1 MDFTTLLSNPYF
13 STTTKILLLLYA
25 SQIVPTAP
33 SYMIDMFKN
42 IYVKI
47 GLIALLMY
55 LTLYDFQYSLIFAI
69 ILVLGMNAAS
79 GRSLFESY
87 MNLDNMDNAAD
98 FSKTYTPSDKFTLLE
113 PKNHI
118 FPGCANITQADL
130 LRIFDNDNYK
140 LHKSAQHAFYE
151 LLQDSSAD
159 AEAKDRL
166 LSMARKAG
174 LPYNIE
180 INDENAPYIAT
191 LLVNYNF
198 IVTDT
203 CKPPQ

>member
-1 MDFTTLLSNPYF
+1 MDLATLLSNPYF
-13 STTTKILLLLYA
+13 STTTKILLLIYA

-33 SYMIDMFKN
+33 SFMIDLFRN
-42 IYVKI
+42 AFVKI

-69 ILVLGMNAAS
+69 ILVLGMNAVS

-87 MNLDNMDNAAD
+87 VNIDNVAD
-98 FSKTYTPSDKFTLLE
+98 FSKTFTPSGKFTLLE
-113 PKNHI
+113 PNNHI
-118 FPGCANITQADL
+118 FPGCANITQAEL

-151 LLQDSSAD
+151 LLKDSSVD
-159 AEAKDRL
+159 AQSKDRL

-180 INDENAPYIAT
+180 INDENAPHIAT

-198 IVTDT
+198 IITDT
-203 CKPPQ
+203 CRPPQ